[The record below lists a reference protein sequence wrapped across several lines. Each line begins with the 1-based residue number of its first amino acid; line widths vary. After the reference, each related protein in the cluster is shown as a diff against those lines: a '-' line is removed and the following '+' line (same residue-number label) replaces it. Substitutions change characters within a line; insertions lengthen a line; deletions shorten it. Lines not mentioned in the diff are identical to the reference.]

1 MSWNAVCSL
10 CRNHENGCE
19 KNAFPRNPAWSKGRA
34 KLSGV
39 SIKIV
44 AAMVPL
50 TRRCAIGTIPNE
62 LIVRWYGLRA
72 EMGLVK
78 RSAEAATLPH

>member
-1 MSWNAVCSL
+1 
-10 CRNHENGCE
+10 
-19 KNAFPRNPAWSKGRA
+19 
-34 KLSGV
+34 
-39 SIKIV
+39 
-44 AAMVPL
+44 MVPL
-50 TRRCAIGTIPNE
+50 TRRCAIGNIPNE